1 METLTKVDSKLTVD
15 PKIVAAI
22 SAALAVGGYLNPGD
36 RVVGI
41 TKYRGQMGHWKH
53 SGVVEIMT
61 GRDYS
66 LK

>member
-1 METLTKVDSKLTVD
+1 MGALTKDGSKLTVD

-22 SAALAVGGYLNPGD
+22 TAVLAVGGYLNPGD

-41 TKYRGQMGHWKH
+41 TKYNGQMDPWKH
-53 SGVVEIMT
+53 SGMVEIMT